1 MRFVLTRTYFAF
13 VNHTSENAFLYMQ
26 ENLENIKK
34 KIGDERE
41 LLLIFFGGDKGLN
54 PAYIMHCPYHV
65 S

>member
-1 MRFVLTRTYFAF
+1 
-13 VNHTSENAFLYMQ
+13 MQ